1 MHTDVSPCS
10 STPSKPPPPVPHAR
24 SSWVV
29 FRWVV
34 GRAVRGHA
42 HNAGHA
48 DGSTIHCPPSHAHIP
63 SQEAPAAL
71 GQKPIGG
78 SLAPRPPYDPRSSV
92 TITPISRTGP
102 CNAPPRRSCE
112 TLDRATRLC
121 VCSRAVARTVSAL
134 YVVVRMSQHDVPLA
148 GHGCRSE
155 VLGELQR
162 WRQREQRYT
171 AAASVQGYSLPC
183 DAAVYDTPPLLPSF
197 INAHLLPAPSS
208 SPVHPT
214 TATEHCM

>member
-1 MHTDVSPCS
+1 M
-10 STPSKPPPPVPHAR
+10 
-24 SSWVV
+24 
-29 FRWVV
+29 V

-112 TLDRATRLC
+112 TLDRRDQRAPASVCAAGQWHAPCLLCTLSC
-121 VCSRAVARTVSAL
+121 VCHNTMYPSQDTGAAVRFWVNCRGGGSVSSGTQLLQVFKDIRCHAMQPCTIPHRCSPASSTL
-134 YVVVRMSQHDVPLA
+134 NSYQLPPLA
-148 GHGCRSE
+148 LSTP
-155 VLGELQR
+155 
-162 WRQREQRYT
+162 RQQQST
-171 AAASVQGYSLPC
+171 AC
-183 DAAVYDTPPLLPSF
+183 N
-197 INAHLLPAPSS
+197 I
-208 SPVHPT
+208 
-214 TATEHCM
+214 